1 MLLFVSIG
9 FWDFVCMQIILLHWM
24 KWHQTMSKQ
33 HCIKIKKSFSFF
45 LPFSAGFSQVSS
57 LFYCNHLVST
67 WKATYKKRIIWNGI
81 NGRTLGDRDPF
92 VLITFWPFSLC
103 CPSIHTICLGPYD
116 SRFISGTSPL
126 PTLYC
131 WPIRLT
137 HPQRGLAS
145 SMKPP
150 WLWTVEC
157 LITIAVL

>member
-24 KWHQTMSKQ
+24 KSHQTMSKQ

-92 VLITFWPFSLC
+92 LLTTFWPFSLYVVLVFTRSAWTHMTQGSFLA
-103 CPSIHTICLGPYD
+103 PLLYPLYTADLSDLHTLKEVLPHPWNHHG
-116 SRFISGTSPL
+116 SEPL
-126 PTLYC
+126 N
-131 WPIRLT
+131 
-137 HPQRGLAS
+137 
-145 SMKPP
+145 
-150 WLWTVEC
+150 V
-157 LITIAVL
+157 